1 MCDMCYNELRKQVI
15 IFLRK
20 LVTNYNELRHCRISL
35 FIKGGIF
42 MCETAYDVCYLDDM
56 IQKTRYLFKLIARNC
71 QDGFGMITAY
81 MNCAYR
87 KYMDMGNPLYL
98 NKTPKQILSE
108 LGVRAD
114 AKKDISEQYDEFI
127 FEWMADIYTY
137 MQWKY
142 NLSSREIAEKI
153 GPEELY
159 AKYYPLHEA
168 SVENGVDK
176 LRKIYQIGVTK
187 GQTNDEN
194 SDI

>member
-1 MCDMCYNELRKQVI
+1 MGDMCYNELRKQFI
-15 IFLRK
+15 IFQRK
-20 LVTNYNELRHCRISL
+20 LVTNYNELCHCR
-35 FIKGGIF
+35 
-42 MCETAYDVCYLDDM
+42 
-56 IQKTRYLFKLIARNC
+56 
-71 QDGFGMITAY
+71 ITAY

-87 KYMDMGNPLYL
+87 KYMDTGNPLYL

-114 AKKDISEQYDEFI
+114 TKKNISEQYDEFI

-153 GPEELY
+153 GQEELY

-176 LRKIYQIGVTK
+176 LRKIYQIG
-187 GQTNDEN
+187 G
-194 SDI
+194 SI